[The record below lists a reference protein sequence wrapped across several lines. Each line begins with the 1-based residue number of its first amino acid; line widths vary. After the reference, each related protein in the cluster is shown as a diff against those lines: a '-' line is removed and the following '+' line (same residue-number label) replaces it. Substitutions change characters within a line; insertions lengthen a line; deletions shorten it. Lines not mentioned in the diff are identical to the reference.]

1 MHAYRTKLAALAV
14 LGWALLAAHPV
25 DANQVA
31 RGSVELSPTLTFSHE
46 NLKREGYGGVDNFT
60 QLDFKPTIGYCV
72 TDHYEIVGGTI
83 LRHEDVNGTK
93 TTSVGALAGL
103 TYNFNPSQRLVPYG
117 TVAFGALFYGGFSFD
132 QPAVLA
138 PSLTAGLRVLVGDA
152 ASVNVSLGYQ
162 RERNDHERQ
171 NRILA
176 GAGVSIFPWR
186 NKSK

>member
-1 MHAYRTKLAALAV
+1 MHAHRRMLLAVAALG
-14 LGWALLAAHPV
+14 LALSAAGPAA
-25 DANQVA
+25 ANQVA
-31 RGSVELSPTLTFSHE
+31 KGSIELSPTLSFSHE

-60 QLDFKPTIGYCV
+60 QLDFKPTIGFCV
-72 TDHYEIVGGTI
+72 SNHYEIMGGTI
-83 LRHEDVNGTK
+83 IRHEDVNGTK

-117 TVAFGALFYGGFSFD
+117 TLAFGALFYGGFSFD
-132 QPAVLA
+132 EPAVLA

-176 GAGVSIFPWR
+176 SAGVSIFPWNNR
-186 NKSK
+186 